1 MKYRRVKVL
10 ALKVG
15 DVLASGM
22 VVTKVD
28 MKHPDLHKVTVYA
41 ETGGVAV
48 HRTYEATEE
57 VAVFEAED
65 AND

>member
-1 MKYRRVKVL
+1 MKYRMVKVI
-10 ALKVG
+10 ALKAG

-22 VVTKVD
+22 VITKVD
-28 MKHPDLHKVTVYA
+28 MDHPDLHKVTVYA

-57 VAVFEAED
+57 VAIFEAENAD
-65 AND
+65 D